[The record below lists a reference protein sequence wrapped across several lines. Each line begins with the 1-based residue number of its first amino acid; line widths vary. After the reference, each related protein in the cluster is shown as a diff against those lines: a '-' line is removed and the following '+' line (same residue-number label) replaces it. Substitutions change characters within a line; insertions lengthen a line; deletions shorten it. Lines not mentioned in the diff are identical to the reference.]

1 MSNTT
6 ALLVMFFSNLDIEC
20 IGGINGIEGSIISRD
35 ILLDK
40 TKYERARLF
49 LPKLKEVFSSSY
61 ITSLQNDIEHKQ
73 RWPLINLVRQIL
85 KQYGYNLIPKRL
97 SDGYT
102 KEGKKKFRRFFVIS
116 KMKV

>member
-1 MSNTT
+1 MNDT
-6 ALLVMFFSNLDIEC
+6 ALLIMFFTNLGIEC
-20 IGGINGIEGSIISRD
+20 IGGVNSIEGSIISRD

-40 TKYERARLF
+40 SKYERARSF

-61 ITSLQNDIEHKQ
+61 MTSLQNDIEHKQ

-102 KEGKKKFRRFFVIS
+102 KEGKKKFRRIFIIS
-116 KMKV
+116 KVKV